1 MRSCRFQVCVVEK
14 TITAAEADRDFSR
27 LLREVR
33 EGESY
38 VVTEDGRPVARIAPR
53 RRRGKRCER
62 RPERRRLLEHLRVA
76 AATLNLGR
84 FSRDDAYDD

>member
-1 MRSCRFQVCVVEK
+1 MSSCRFQVCVVEK

-33 EGESY
+33 GGESY
-38 VVTEDGRPVARIAPR
+38 VVTEDGRPVARIEPALSAVEGR
-53 RRRGKRCER
+53 EAAK
-62 RPERRRLLEHLRVA
+62 RRLLEHLRA
-76 AATLNLGR
+76 QPTLNLGR